1 MSFGHNSKK
10 AKGIHNFGV
19 DLAISITHTSIGE
32 VYQNCNSQ
40 ENNVF
45 TMQVYKTNLK
55 KKNRTCFNVEYS
67 SSKIMVKDEK
77 NKKLFN
83 QLPTEQ

>member
-1 MSFGHNSKK
+1 MRV
-10 AKGIHNFGV
+10 I

-45 TMQVYKTNLK
+45 TMQVYKANLK
-55 KKNRTCFNVEYS
+55 KKKTCFNVEYS

-83 QLPTEQ
+83 QPPIEQ

>member
-1 MSFGHNSKK
+1 
-10 AKGIHNFGV
+10 
-19 DLAISITHTSIGE
+19 
-32 VYQNCNSQ
+32 
-40 ENNVF
+40 
-45 TMQVYKTNLK
+45 MQVYKTNLK

-83 QLPTEQ
+83 QPPTEQ